1 MAYQPLMDSISD
13 LVEHMRMLTGVAA
26 AYGTK
31 DDHRTASIGSIQEV
45 ALEDGAF
52 VPFMRPVREDT
63 LYDLASLTKLF
74 TLISV
79 MQLMARGRL
88 SLSDTVGNIDP
99 RFINLSNTSIRDVLC
114 YEAVLKTPRRIDEQP
129 DREAAL
135 RQVFATETSPVE
147 PARLYSDMNALV
159 LKYVVEAAVD
169 LPYFEYIQ
177 KHIMIPAGMTDT
189 FAEIPAERIRDCAC
203 YNYEYR
209 ILGDKYMLRTDAPA
223 GTPHD
228 PKARILSDG
237 GRDLCGHAGLFSTLS
252 DMVRLCQAI
261 LSQTLLPMEV
271 LREIGVNRTGRIG
284 TDGSYRQ
291 YLGYLCFSKSPA
303 QRFSEVPQWMSGTAF
318 GLSGFTG
325 NHVAID
331 PEKGVFDLF
340 LGNRCH
346 NRVSVIQPPDGKD
359 IAGYG
364 LTPEGEGVVEWAD
377 GRKVQSSFLY
387 IHQKDQK
394 LHGPIREHMLELGWL
409 HE

>member
-1 MAYQPLMDSISD
+1 MAYQPLMDSISG
-13 LVEHMRMLTGVAA
+13 LVENMRMLTGVAV

-31 DDHRTASIGSIQEV
+31 DDFRTASVGNIQEV
-45 ALEDGAF
+45 VWEDGAF
-52 VPFMRPVREDT
+52 APCVRPVREDT

-74 TLISV
+74 TLISI
-79 MQLMARGRL
+79 MQLIARGRL
-88 SLSDTVGNIDP
+88 SLKDTVGNIDP
-99 RFINLSNTSIRDVLC
+99 RFLGLKQTSIRDILC
-114 YEAVLKTPRRIDEQP
+114 YEAVLKTPQRIDEQP
-129 DREAAL
+129 DRVPAL
-135 RQVFATETSPVE
+135 RQVFATERSPVE

-159 LKYVVEAAVD
+159 LKYAVEAVGG
-169 LPYFEYIQ
+169 LPFFDYIQ
-177 KHIMIPAGMTDT
+177 KYILTPAGMTDT
-189 FAEIPAERIRDCAC
+189 CARIPPERIKDCAC

-209 ILGDKYMLRTDAPA
+209 ILGDKYVLRTDAPA

-261 LSQTLLPMEV
+261 LSQTLLP
-271 LREIGVNRTGRIG
+271 LDILTEIGVNRTGRIG
-284 TDGSYRQ
+284 ADGSYRQ

-303 QRFSEVPQWMSGTAF
+303 QRFSEVPQWMSGTSF

-325 NHVAID
+325 NHIAID
-331 PEKGVFDLF
+331 PETGVFDLF

-346 NRVSVIQPPDGKD
+346 NRVSVIQPPDGRN
-359 IAGYG
+359 IASYG
-364 LTPEGEGVVEWAD
+364 LTPEGEGVVEWTD

-387 IHQKDQK
+387 IHQKDKK

-409 HE
+409 KS

>member
-1 MAYQPLMDSISD
+1 MAYQPLVDSISD
-13 LVEHMRMLTGVAA
+13 LVERMRMLTGVTI

-31 DDHRTASIGSIQEV
+31 DDFRAACIGNIQEV
-45 ALEDGAF
+45 ALSDGAF
-52 VPFMRPVREDT
+52 IPYVRPIREDT

-79 MQLMARGRL
+79 MQLLARGRL
-88 SLSDTVGNIDP
+88 SLSDSVGKIDP
-99 RFINLSNTSIRDVLC
+99 RFSHLNEARVRDVLC
-114 YEAVLKTPRRIDEQP
+114 YEAVLKTPQRIDEQP

-135 RQVFATETSPVE
+135 KQVFATEINPVE

-159 LKYVVEAAVD
+159 LKYVVEAAGGMPFYD
-169 LPYFEYIQ
+169 YIL
-177 KHIMIPAGMTDT
+177 KNILTPAGMTDT
-189 FAEIPAERIRDCAC
+189 YAKIPPERLCDCAC

-209 ILGDKYMLRTDAPA
+209 ILKDKYMLRTDAPA

-261 LSQTLLPMEV
+261 LSQKLIPIDI

-284 TDGSYRQ
+284 ADGSYRQ
-291 YLGYLCFSKSPA
+291 YLGFLCFSKSPA
-303 QRFSEVPQWMSGTAF
+303 QRFSEVPQWMSSNAF

-325 NHVAID
+325 NHIAID
-331 PEKGVFDLF
+331 PESGIFDLF

-346 NRVSVIQPPDGKD
+346 NRVSVIQPPDGRD
-359 IAGYG
+359 IALYG
-364 LTPEGEGVVEWAD
+364 LTPEGEGVVEWMD

-387 IHQKDQK
+387 IHQKDKK

-409 HE
+409 KP

>member
-1 MAYQPLMDSISD
+1 MAYQPLMDSMSA
-13 LVEHMRMLTGVAA
+13 LVEHMHMLTGIAV

-31 DDHRTASIGSIQEV
+31 DDFRKASIGSIQEV
-45 ALEDGAF
+45 EWLDGAF
-52 VPFMRPVREDT
+52 APCVRPIREDT

-79 MQLMARGRL
+79 MQLIACGRL
-88 SLSDTVGNIDP
+88 SLSDHMGIIDP
-99 RFINLSNTSIRDVLC
+99 RFSYLRQTSVRDVLC
-114 YEAVLKTPRRIDEQP
+114 YEAVLKTPLRVDEQT

-135 RQVFATETSPVE
+135 RQVFATEVNPVE

-159 LKYVVEAAVD
+159 LKYIVEAAAG
-169 LPYFEYIQ
+169 LPFFDYLRQNIFL
-177 KHIMIPAGMTDT
+177 PAGMTDT
-189 FAEIPAERIRDCAC
+189 FARIPPERLFDSAC

-209 ILGDKYMLRTDAPA
+209 IQGDKYILRTDAPI

-237 GRDLCGHAGLFSTLS
+237 GSDLCGHAGLFSTLP
-252 DMVRLCQAI
+252 DMVKLCQAI
-261 LSQTLLPMEV
+261 LAQKLMPMDI

-284 TDGSYRQ
+284 ADGSYRQ

-303 QRFSEVPQWMSGTAF
+303 QRFSEVPQWMSGRAF

-325 NHVAID
+325 NHIAID
-331 PEKGVFDLF
+331 PDAGVFDLF

-346 NRVSVIQPPDGKD
+346 NRVSVIQPPEGKD
-359 IAGYG
+359 IACYG
-364 LTPEGEGVVEWAD
+364 LTPEGEGVVEWTD
-377 GRKVQSSFLY
+377 GRKVQSSYLY

-409 HE
+409 QS